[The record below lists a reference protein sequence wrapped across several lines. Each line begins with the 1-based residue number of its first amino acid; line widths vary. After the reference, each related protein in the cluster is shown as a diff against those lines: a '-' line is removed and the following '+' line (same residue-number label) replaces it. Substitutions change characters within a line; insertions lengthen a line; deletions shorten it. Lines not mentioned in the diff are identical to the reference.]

1 MTTINANVANLEDK
15 LFLHLERKDRLMA
28 QLREVELDIKNT
40 QTSMQ
45 KHIHALCDPNV
56 VDPEVTP

>member
-45 KHIHALCDPNV
+45 KHVHALRDPHV